1 MEKNKKEEF
10 KILGFSIWRIFAYF
24 IIYSIVGYLLE
35 TIFGIV
41 TKGVIESRKSFLYGP
56 FCAIYGV
63 GAAIMI
69 IFLQFFNKNNN
80 SLFFRRIYNRF
91 NSRIHSKLGWRV
103 NITCKMVG
111 LFINST

>member
-1 MEKNKKEEF
+1 MKNQKEEF
-10 KILGFSIWRIFAYF
+10 KILGYNIWRIFGYF
-24 IIYSIVGYLLE
+24 IIYSVVGYLLE
-35 TIFGIV
+35 TAFGIV

-80 SLFFRRIYNRF
+80 HLFFRRIYNRF
-91 NSRIHSKLGWRV
+91 NS
-103 NITCKMVG
+103 
-111 LFINST
+111 